1 MRVISG
7 ESLAARPPDADR
19 MGAAAGSAP
28 RRVWVE
34 RLQLTDFRNYR
45 SLQIN
50 LGPGPV
56 VLTGCNGAGKTNLL
70 EAVSLLTSGQGLRRV
85 PYPELAR
92 MGTTRWTV
100 AARLVTPLGAVNI
113 GTALA
118 AGTPEGHHDRQP
130 GRNPG
135 RIVHVDGAPQSG
147 SGTLAQHVEMIWL
160 LPAMDGLF
168 TGPASD
174 RRRFLDRLICGLDPS
189 YRSLLGQFE
198 RAMQQRNRLL
208 ADGARDGS
216 RFVGFE
222 RVMAEA
228 GVAIAAARAVAV
240 AELAAAIVARRNAG
254 IGALFP
260 WAELTLIGTLETEL
274 GARPAIEVED
284 AYCELLG
291 RERERD
297 RAAGRTLEG
306 PHRSDLAVE
315 HGPKQMPAKVCSTG
329 EQKALL
335 IGLVLAHCDLVRQ
348 RQHGTAPILLL
359 DEIVAHLDPLRRAA
373 LLAEI
378 IALGTQAWM
387 SGTDPEAFSG
397 LGRQGQF
404 LHLEEGRMAPLG
416 RTSMATPQSQ
426 ITN

>member
-1 MRVISG
+1 MQAVSG
-7 ESLAARPPDADR
+7 DSLAVRPADADR
-19 MGAAAGSAP
+19 MGAAASFRP
-28 RRVWVE
+28 RIWVE

-45 SLQIN
+45 GLQLN
-50 LGPGPV
+50 LGPSPV
-56 VLTGCNGAGKTNLL
+56 VLTGSNGAGKTNLL
-70 EAVSLLTSGQGLRRV
+70 EAISLLTSGQGLRRA

-92 MGTTRWTV
+92 MGAKRWTV
-100 AARLVTPLGAVNI
+100 AARLVTPLGPLNI

-118 AGTPEGHHDRQP
+118 VGPPESRRADDP

-135 RIVHVDGAPQSG
+135 RIVHIDGAMQSG
-147 SGTLAQHVEMIWL
+147 SGVLAQHVEMVWL

-216 RFVGFE
+216 RFTAFE
-222 RVMAEA
+222 RIMAEA

-240 AELAAAIVARRNAG
+240 AELAAAIAARRNAG

-260 WAELTLIGTLETEL
+260 WAQLTLVGTLETEL
-274 GARPAIEVED
+274 GAQPAIEVED
-284 AYCELLG
+284 AYCGLLE

-315 HGPKQMPAKVCSTG
+315 HGPKQMPARVCSTG

-335 IGLVLAHCDLVRQ
+335 IGLVLAHCDVVRQ

-378 IALGTQAWM
+378 IALDTQAWM
-387 SGTDPEAFSG
+387 SGTDPGAFSA
-397 LGRQGQF
+397 LGEQGQF
-404 LHLEEGRMAPLG
+404 LHLEEGRIAPLG
-416 RTSMATPQSQ
+416 RASEAAPQAATSP
-426 ITN
+426 